1 MNKVNATFV
10 RSYKSKKGNTTFV
23 YSVTGNEANLAKYK
37 QIQGDFYREDETT
50 KKPLFFTTRFVGD
63 NVSLIITPNDKVVP
77 DMSEF
82 DKASSLATQ
91 YGGNLGQALASAA
104 ANKLMGGNNSQQSAP
119 VTADI
124 QASAEDL
131 EKA

>member
-1 MNKVNATFV
+1 MNKVQATFV

-23 YSVTGNEANLAKYK
+23 YNVSGNEANLAKYK
-37 QIQGDFYREDETT
+37 QIQGDFYREDETS

-63 NVSLIITPNDKVVP
+63 NVSLIITPNDKIVP

-82 DKASSLATQ
+82 DKASSLANQ

-104 ANKLMGGNNSQQSAP
+104 ANKLMGGNNQPQQTAP
-119 VTADI
+119 VAIEQVSPEDI
-124 QASAEDL
+124 DA
-131 EKA
+131 

>member
-1 MNKVNATFV
+1 MNKVQATFV

-23 YSVTGNEANLAKYK
+23 YNVSGNEANLAKYK
-37 QIQGDFYREDETT
+37 QIQGDFYREDEAT

-63 NVSLIITPNDKVVP
+63 NVSLIITPNDKIVP

-82 DKASSLATQ
+82 DKASSLANQ

-104 ANKLMGGNNSQQSAP
+104 ANKLMGGNNQPQQTAP
-119 VTADI
+119 VAIEQVSPEDI
-124 QASAEDL
+124 DA
-131 EKA
+131 